1 MPVESVFLSHCF
13 DLNEFTDESNNTY
26 NQWNYLNEGLGIVLT
41 FNMRKLGFRF
51 RNFISRKIVQILHKE
66 K

>member
-13 DLNEFTDESNNTY
+13 NLNEVTDESNNTY
-26 NQWNYLNEGLGIVLT
+26 NQRDYLNEGLGIVLT

-51 RNFISRKIVQILHKE
+51 RNFISR
-66 K
+66 